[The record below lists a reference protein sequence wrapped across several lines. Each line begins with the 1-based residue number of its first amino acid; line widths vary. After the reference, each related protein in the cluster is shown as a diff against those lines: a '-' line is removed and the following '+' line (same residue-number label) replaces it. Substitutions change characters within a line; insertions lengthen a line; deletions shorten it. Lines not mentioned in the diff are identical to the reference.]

1 MKKHSWL
8 APLLLLATLGTT
20 LAAEPPATWD
30 GLVEVKPKRMDAA
43 FVLPGADFRPYTKL
57 IVDPTQ
63 AAFNK
68 DWMKR
73 INDSKLSISNRVTQE
88 DADKIIAAARSNFDD
103 VFQEA
108 FQKAGYAIVTAPGP
122 DVMRVSTAVVNL
134 YVNAP
139 DTMSAG
145 RSRTYTTDAGE
156 ATLVLEV
163 RDSMSGALLG
173 RVLDRRETRGMGT
186 VQMTTSVTNVSDFR
200 ALFKS
205 WAAISIKGLEEL
217 KAHSPVPEDLKPKQK
232 LN

>member
-1 MKKHSWL
+1 MKKCLWL
-8 APLLLLATLGTT
+8 APLLLLTTLSTA
-20 LAAEPPATWD
+20 LAAEPPESWD
-30 GLVEVKPKRMDAA
+30 GLVQVKPKRMDAA
-43 FVLPGADFRPYTKL
+43 YLLPGADFRPYTKL
-57 IVDPTQ
+57 MVDPTQ

-73 INDSKLSISNRVTQE
+73 INESRLSLSDRVTQE
-88 DADKIIAAARSNFDD
+88 DADKIIAAAQSNFDD
-103 VFQEA
+103 IFQEA
-108 FQKAGYAIVTAPGP
+108 FQKAGYAIVKAPGP

-145 RSRTYTTDAGE
+145 RSRSFTTDAGE
-156 ATLVLEV
+156 ATLVLEA

-200 ALFKS
+200 ALFKT
-205 WAAISIKGLEEL
+205 WASISIKGLEEL

-232 LN
+232 F